1 MAGSS
6 QPSSPH
12 SARAGQAALAQQGSP
27 IAPVVRQAM
36 ALAATAIAAS
46 WIGFYLITELPFI
59 ELETFRATVTLHL
72 VTGVVLIPY
81 LVSLIAWR
89 RLPGGSALDVPLFLL
104 IAAYLLATAAS
115 VNWRVSLEVTLTA
128 LLAVGVFAV
137 LSDGRFLSRPQVEAA
152 FMLAVLAAAVRG
164 CWLAGEDY
172 VDWLRLSDAVRGA
185 FSLVPP
191 TVPKLHNVGDHP
203 NLLGG
208 IMAASLPF
216 FLVLPLR
223 RAPAAL
229 RAAGV
234 LAIAVLLLAI
244 FLSLARSAWLAAA
257 TGTATAALLLAA
269 GTPGGRALLRRLW
282 PTTPGRQVLVGALAL
297 LLAAGV
303 LGGAY
308 VVQSVDARP
317 LWLFRESGTPRL
329 DVMGAGAEMVQDYP
343 LLGAGPGTYG
353 LLYPEYSGK
362 YPNHAFHS
370 HNGFLQTAVDLGVPG
385 VLAMLLLAGTL
396 AWLLL
401 RALRT
406 AEGETRLSVIA
417 ASGAFAGFAT
427 FSLFDAPN
435 MFKGPLVTLACLG
448 AIATLAARDA
458 PAPPEATPAA
468 LDGRW
473 LRAAQLVARAAV
485 PVALAALLVGW
496 GRVDVAHYEYSNA
509 RENANAGNLAEAVRD
524 AQRAVDLDPSFAVYR
539 LELGTILGQAYLK
552 GGQPELLADAERQL
566 ERAVELEPRSAVGYT
581 NLALLYAQAGDRER
595 TLAAA
600 QEALR
605 YANSDAA
612 VMFAAGSAL
621 EATNWGDEAVDAYA
635 RSLFL
640 DAGLADSPFWEETA
654 FRRTRYPDII
664 ASSALVFNPCVLLR
678 LAIDGAPEG
687 PISRDEA
694 FDLCSQQV
702 VANPG
707 ALDARVALATAQI
720 AQGEFD
726 AARGH
731 LDYVLD
737 RQPDNG
743 AARTALGR
751 WYAAHGDTARARD
764 EWLLATQLED
774 VGGLVLLGDSYPPGQ
789 VPDEVVDKLRSELR
803 GSASQIQ
810 FHLTG
815 ILYYRFK
822 FFRASPETILLP
834 GEWRDAVPG
843 RYARARDAL
852 ARWTA
857 PP

>member
-1 MAGSS
+1 MADSS
-6 QPSSPH
+6 RSWSTPS
-12 SARAGQAALAQQGSP
+12 AGAGQAALAQPGST
-27 IAPVVRQAM
+27 IAPVARQAL
-36 ALAATAIAAS
+36 ALAATAAAAS
-46 WIGFYLITELPFI
+46 WIGFYLITELPFL
-59 ELETFRATVTLHL
+59 ELETFRATITLHL
-72 VTGVVLIPY
+72 VTGIVLIPY

-89 RLPGGSALDVPLFLL
+89 RLPGGSALDVPLLLL
-104 IAAYLLATAAS
+104 IAVYLLATAAS
-115 VNWRVSLEVTLTA
+115 VNWRVSLEVTLTV

-164 CWLAGEDY
+164 IWLAGEDY
-172 VDWLRLSDAVRGA
+172 VDWLRLSDAVRGGFA
-185 FSLVPP
+185 LVPP

-257 TGTATAALLLAA
+257 AGTATAALLLAA

-282 PTTPGRQVLVGALAL
+282 PTTPGRQVLAGAVAL

-303 LGGAY
+303 LGAAY
-308 VVQSVDARP
+308 VAQSTDARP

-343 LLGAGPGTYG
+343 LLGAGPGSYG
-353 LLYPEYSGK
+353 LLYPEYSGR

-370 HNGFLQTAVDLGVPG
+370 HNGFLQAAVDLGVPG

-417 ASGAFAGFAT
+417 VSGAFAGFAT
-427 FSLFDAPN
+427 FSLLDAPN
-435 MFKGPLVTLACLG
+435 MFKGPLVALACLG

-458 PAPPEATPAA
+458 PAPPEAAPAA
-468 LDGRW
+468 LDERW
-473 LRAAQLVARAAV
+473 LRALRAAQLVARAAV

-496 GRVDVAHYEYSNA
+496 GRLDVAHYEYSNA
-509 RENANAGNLAEAVRD
+509 RENANAGNLAEAGRD
-524 AQRAVDLDPSFAVYR
+524 AQRAVDLDPSFPVYR
-539 LELGTILGQAYLK
+539 LALGTILGQAYLK
-552 GGQPELLADAERQL
+552 GGQPELLEDAERQL

-581 NLALLYAQAGDRER
+581 NLALLYAQAADRER

-600 QEALR
+600 QQALR

-621 EATNWGDEAVDAYA
+621 EATNWGDEAVEAYA
-635 RSLFL
+635 RALFL

-664 ASSALVFNPCVLLR
+664 AGSALIFNPCVLLR

-687 PISRDEA
+687 PISRGEA
-694 FDLCSQQV
+694 FDLCTQQV
-702 VANPG
+702 AANPG

-751 WYAAHGDTARARD
+751 WHGAHGDTARARE

-774 VGGLVLLGDSYPPGQ
+774 VGGLVLLGDSYPPG
-789 VPDEVVDKLRSELR
+789 
-803 GSASQIQ
+803 
-810 FHLTG
+810 
-815 ILYYRFK
+815 
-822 FFRASPETILLP
+822 
-834 GEWRDAVPG
+834 
-843 RYARARDAL
+843 
-852 ARWTA
+852 
-857 PP
+857 